1 MTEIQPG
8 ILALLAITF
17 GLGLLV
23 FVVVTTTAF
32 LKISVVLFLVR
43 NALGVQQ
50 VPPNI
55 VLYGVAL
62 ILTVYIS
69 CADRS
74 SRSTT
79 SSTIRHCST
88 RPSTTGASAV
98 KRGQEPVRDYLKR
111 FTTPEERQ
119 FFLSATERVWPPEMR
134 NRATEDDLA
143 ILVPSF
149 LLAELKRA
157 FEIGFLLYLPF
168 ITIDLVVTTIL
179 MAMGMSL
186 VSPTVISIPFK
197 LFLFIA
203 IDGWSRLMHGLVL
216 SYAHVARSTDRSSWM
231 KPAF

>member
-1 MTEIQPG
+1 MVSAFALFACSTMADIQPG
-8 ILALLAITF
+8 ILALIAITF

-23 FVVVTTTAF
+23 FVVVTTTSF

-43 NALGVQQ
+43 NALGAQQ

-55 VLYGVAL
+55 VLYGAAL

-69 CADRS
+69 SPIIEQVYGQLNDP
-74 SRSTT
+74 TLQYKT
-79 SSTIRHCST
+79 FDDW
-88 RPSTTGASAV
+88 GVAV
-98 KRGQEPVRDYLKR
+98 KRAQEPVRDYLKR
-111 FTTPEERQ
+111 FTRPEERQ
-119 FFLSATERVWPPEMR
+119 FFLTATERVWPADMR
-134 NRATEDDLA
+134 NRASEDDISILA
-143 ILVPSF
+143 PSF

-186 VSPTVISIPFK
+186 VSPTVISVPFK

-216 SYAHVARSTDRSSWM
+216 SYAQ
-231 KPAF
+231 

>member
-1 MTEIQPG
+1 MADIQPG
-8 ILALLAITF
+8 ILALIAITF

-23 FVVVTTTAF
+23 FVVVTTTSF

-69 CADRS
+69 TPIIEQVYGQLNDPALQYKTFDDW
-74 SRSTT
+74 
-79 SSTIRHCST
+79 
-88 RPSTTGASAV
+88 GVAV
-98 KRGQEPVRDYLKR
+98 KRAQEPVRDYLKR
-111 FTTPEERQ
+111 FTRPEERQ
-119 FFLSATERVWPPEMR
+119 FFLNATERVWPADMR
-134 NRATEDDLA
+134 NRATEDDLS
-143 ILVPSF
+143 ILAPSF

-186 VSPTVISIPFK
+186 VAPTVISIPFK

-216 SYAHVARSTDRSSWM
+216 SYAQ
-231 KPAF
+231 

>member
-1 MTEIQPG
+1 MADIQPG
-8 ILALLAITF
+8 ILALIAITF

-23 FVVVTTTAF
+23 FVVVTTTSF

-69 CADRS
+69 SPVIEQVYNQLNDP
-74 SRSTT
+74 TLQYKT
-79 SSTIRHCST
+79 FDDW
-88 RPSTTGASAV
+88 GVAV
-98 KRGQEPVRDYLKR
+98 KRAQEPVRDYLKR
-111 FTTPEERQ
+111 FARPEERQ
-119 FFLSATERVWPPEMR
+119 FFLAATERVWPAEMR
-134 NRATEDDLA
+134 NRATEDDLS
-143 ILVPSF
+143 ILAPSF

-203 IDGWSRLMHGLVL
+203 IDGWSRLMQGLVL
-216 SYAHVARSTDRSSWM
+216 SYAH
-231 KPAF
+231 